1 MKITIE
7 TLLFAAMGSLLGFSW
22 GHGHLSFAIVIAA
35 AFPMVLFFAPS
46 RLAAFAFALGYFL
59 LASRGIPHGVG
70 VFFNTEDSPLFG
82 WGLWIGAACLNAGP
96 WAWAWTKEQNS
107 ATIFKILVAIGI
119 TALPPIGI
127 VGWASPLA
135 SAGWVFPGLG
145 VLGLAALLLLW
156 HAVLNKNWELVIAG
170 ALLSATLNAHTI
182 ASPALSELNGIS
194 FQGLDTNFSKLQ
206 SHIPSQIS
214 SRVNLIT
221 SKAQSLAP
229 NSVLVLPE
237 TMLPAPDSK
246 FSFIELLLEDAGQVL
261 RSKNSVI
268 VFGREFKTETGM
280 INTLAFL
287 GTDRDPVLQR
297 IPVPFGMWKPWVAE
311 SFNMDVFGPG
321 STNLAGLKLGHL
333 ICFEEVLTLTNFMTF
348 IDQPDI
354 VVSSA
359 NDWWARE
366 TSIPAVQEQT
376 VGAWGRL
383 FGSLVVRA
391 VNL

>member
-1 MKITIE
+1 MKFTIE
-7 TLLFAAMGSLLGFSW
+7 TLLFAALGSLLGFSW
-22 GHGHLSFAIVIAA
+22 GHEHLSFAIVIAA
-35 AFPMVLFFAPS
+35 AFPVVLFFAPS
-46 RLAAFAFALGYFL
+46 RLAAFGFALAYFL

-82 WGLWIGAACLNAGP
+82 WGLWAGAACLNAGP
-96 WAWAWTKEQNS
+96 WALAWTKEPNS
-107 ATIFKILVAIGI
+107 ATIFKILLAIGI

-135 SAGWVFPGLG
+135 SAGWIFPGLG
-145 VLGLAALLLLW
+145 VLGLGALFLLW

-182 ASPALSELNGIS
+182 ASPVLQALNGVTFES
-194 FQGLDTNFSKLQ
+194 LDTNFSKLQ

-221 SKAQSLAP
+221 SKAQNLPP

-237 TMLPAPDSK
+237 TMLPAPDAK

-287 GTDRDPVLQR
+287 GTDRAPIQQR
-297 IPVPFGMWKPWVAE
+297 IPVPFGMWKPWASG
-311 SFNMDVFGPG
+311 SFEMDIFGPG
-321 STNLAGLKLGHL
+321 STNFAGLKLGHL
-333 ICFEEVLTLTNFMTF
+333 VCFEEVLTITNLITF
-348 IDQPDI
+348 STNPD
-354 VVSSA
+354 VVISSA
-359 NDWWARE
+359 NDWWARD
-366 TSIPAVQEQT
+366 TSIPATQAQT
-376 VGAWGRL
+376 VGSWGRL
-383 FGSLVVRA
+383 FGAPVVRA
-391 VNL
+391 VNF